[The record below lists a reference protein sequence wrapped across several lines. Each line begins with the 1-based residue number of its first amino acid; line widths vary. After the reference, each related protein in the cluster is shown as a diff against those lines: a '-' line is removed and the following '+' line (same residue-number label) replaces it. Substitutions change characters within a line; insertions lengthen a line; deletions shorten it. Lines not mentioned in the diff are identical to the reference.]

1 MAPKAKLEQKPKQQG
16 LTFQELIL
24 KLMHYWDRQGCI
36 LQQPYDTE
44 VGAGTMSPETFL
56 RVLGPNPYRV
66 AYVQPSRR
74 PADGRYGENP
84 NRLYKHYQYQVI
96 LKPSRDDIQDLYLRS
111 LEAIGIDLRVHDIR
125 FEEDNWESP
134 TLGAWGIGWQVL
146 LDGLEITQF
155 TYFQQSGGIDLDP
168 ISVEITYGLERICA
182 FLQDVE
188 SVYDIRW
195 TKDMTYGQIRLAE
208 EQQLSDY
215 SFDRSDAKALRAEF
229 ELHEKEAKELL
240 EGWKHLVGA
249 PTKTRQRYPLLA
261 AYDHCL
267 KCSHLFNL
275 MDARGIIS
283 TTERAA
289 LMQRVRTLACRAA
302 AAYLDQVGGKENL
315 VGAPTKP
322 MPPGI
327 PPRPGVRS

>member
-1 MAPKAKLEQKPKQQG
+1 MKVKVKPGQKKGP
-16 LTFQELIL
+16 TFQDLIL
-24 KLMHYWDRQGCI
+24 RLSQFWVKQGCV
-36 LQQPYDTE
+36 LQQPYDVE
-44 VGAGTMSPETFL
+44 VGAGTMHPETFL
-56 RVLGPNPYRV
+56 RVLGPSAYRV

-84 NRLYKHYQYQVI
+84 NRLYKHLQFQVV
-96 LKPSRDDIQDLYLRS
+96 LKPSPADIQDVYLNS
-111 LEAIGIDLRVHDIR
+111 LAVLGIDLRDHDIR

-168 ISVEITYGLERICA
+168 ISVELTYGLERIAA
-182 FLQDVE
+182 FLQGVE
-188 SVYDIRW
+188 SVYDLRW
-195 TKDMTYGQIRLAE
+195 SEDKTYGDIRLAE
-208 EQQLSDY
+208 ERQLSEY
-215 SFDRSDAKALRAEF
+215 SFDRSDAGAIREEF

-240 EGWKHLVGA
+240 QGFGSAQGKA
-249 PTKTRQRYPLLA
+249 RDRFPLLA

-275 MDARGIIS
+275 LDARGVIS

-289 LMQRVRTLACRAA
+289 LMGRVRNIACRTA
-302 AAYLDQVGGKENL
+302 AAYLEQL
-315 VGAPTKP
+315 
-322 MPPGI
+322 
-327 PPRPGVRS
+327 GVAQAQREARA